1 MVRTILNRSRDY
13 CCGFLVRVL
22 MFLLLLVCTENEAEI
37 LERKLPFLSDVVVVV
52 SPLFFILVFVRGMAT
67 FKIVNP
73 KNVNAM
79 GTHAIVV
86 IRAFLARKNGTYSI
100 VL

>member
-1 MVRTILNRSRDY
+1 
-13 CCGFLVRVL
+13 
-22 MFLLLLVCTENEAEI
+22 MFLLLLVCTENEAGI
-37 LERKLPFLSDVVVVV
+37 LERKLPFLSDGVVVV
-52 SPLFFILVFVRGMAT
+52 SHLFSIPVFVRGMAT

-73 KNVNAM
+73 KHVNAM

-86 IRAFLARKNGTYSI
+86 IRAFLEKKNGTYSA